1 MGSRVNIAHTGAV
14 AVAISSRVACG
25 KMSFKLCVPQAAAIS
40 AIGAATAHA
49 ITSLLWAGRNKQIR
63 KVAKFYL
70 NLKRLLSLDDICV
83 QAACEEITT
92 PAASA
97 WPMLARY

>member
-25 KMSFKLCVPQAAAIS
+25 QMSFKLCQAAAIS

-97 WPMLARY
+97 WPMLAWY